1 MEDRT
6 LLPRGMVREAVR
18 PLDTKSDLLL
28 LIDNVVDYAIF
39 LLDPNG
45 NVKTWTL
52 GAQRMKGYTAEE
64 IIGQHFSR
72 FYTPED
78 LATGKPDHEL
88 LVAGEVGRFEDEGWR
103 VRRDGTRFWA
113 SVVITALRGPD
124 GELRGFGKVT
134 RDLSERKR
142 TEELER
148 ELMRRKVARE
158 AAQSAEERIGKVER
172 RQRDAA
178 QFLADAS
185 AAMAES
191 LDYGATLRRI
201 ASLVVPRMAD
211 WCAVHLSE
219 DGAIRKLTVAHV
231 DPAKVALAEEL
242 ESKFGP
248 RPEDAGGVAAVLRSG
263 MPQLYPQL
271 TDDTLA
277 AGARSDEHLRALR
290 GLGIRS
296 VILAPLKAHGTTLGV
311 ITIVTAES
319 GRIYSDH
326 DLAIAEELGRRAAA
340 AIENARA
347 YREARA
353 AIRVRD
359 EFLSVAGHELKTP
372 LAALQLQLQSLVAA
386 FGGNVDPRQMSKLVQ
401 RLGKTLGQ
409 AERLE
414 SLVNELLDVSRISSG
429 RLVLQA
435 EQCDLAEIA
444 AEVIER
450 HSEEVRRAGSSVAFE
465 QTGDPVG
472 SWDRGRLDQV
482 VSNLFA
488 NAVKYGSGGPIAVR
502 VDGDDAERVR
512 LSVRDHGIGIAHADQ
527 ARIFGRFERAVSER
541 NYGGFGLGLWIVREL
556 VAAHGGRVSFESSP
570 GEGSTFFVEVPRKA
584 L

>member
-1 MEDRT
+1 MADRT
-6 LLPRGMVREAVR
+6 LLPRGFSREPAKQV
-18 PLDTKSDLLL
+18 DTKSDLLL

-39 LLDPNG
+39 LLDPQG

-52 GAQRMKGYTAEE
+52 GAQRMKGYAAEE

-78 LATGKPDHEL
+78 LASGKPDREL
-88 LVAGEVGRFEDEGWR
+88 LLAREVGRMEDEGWR
-103 VRRDGTRFWA
+103 VRRDGSRFWA

-134 RDLSERKR
+134 RDLTERKR

-158 AAQSAEERIGKVER
+158 ARELADARIREVEK
-172 RQRDAA
+172 RQREAA

-185 AAMAES
+185 AAMTES
-191 LDYGATLRRI
+191 LDYGITLRRI
-201 ASLVVPRMAD
+201 ASLVVPRLAD
-211 WCAVHLSE
+211 WCAVHLWE

-242 ESKFGP
+242 ESKYGP
-248 RPEDAGGVAAVLRSG
+248 RPDDPGGVAGVLRSG
-263 MPQLYPQL
+263 VPELYPQV
-271 TDDTLA
+271 TDDMLV
-277 AGARSDEHLRALR
+277 AGARSEEHLRALR

-296 VILAPLKAHGTTLGV
+296 VILAPLKMHETTFGA
-311 ITIVTAES
+311 ITLVTAES

-326 DLAIAEELGRRAAA
+326 DLAVAEELGRRAAT

-359 EFLSVAGHELKTP
+359 EFLAVAGHELKTP
-372 LAALQLQLQSLVAA
+372 LAALQLQLESLVAA
-386 FGGNVDPRQMSKLVQ
+386 FGSNVEARQLPRLAQ
-401 RLGKTLGQ
+401 RLGKTLSQ
-409 AERLE
+409 AGRLE
-414 SLVNELLDVSRISSG
+414 GLVSELLDVSRISSG
-429 RLVLQA
+429 RLVLDA
-435 EQCDLAEIA
+435 EECDLAEIA
-444 AEVIER
+444 EEVIER
-450 HSEEVRRAGSSVAFE
+450 HAEEVRRSGSSVAFE
-465 QTGDPVG
+465 QKGNTDGV
-472 SWDRGRLDQV
+472 WDRGRLDQV

-488 NAVKYGSGGPIAVR
+488 NAVKYGTGGPIAVR
-502 VDGDDAERVR
+502 VDGDDPELVR
-512 LSVRDHGIGIAHADQ
+512 LSVRDHGIGIAREDQ

-570 GEGSTFFVEVPRKA
+570 GEGSTFLAEIPRKA
-584 L
+584 P